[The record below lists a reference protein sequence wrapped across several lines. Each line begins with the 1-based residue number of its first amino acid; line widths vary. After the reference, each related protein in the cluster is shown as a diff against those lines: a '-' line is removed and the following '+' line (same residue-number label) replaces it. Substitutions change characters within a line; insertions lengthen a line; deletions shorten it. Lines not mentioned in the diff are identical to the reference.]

1 MSMTRE
7 MAAAVKERGSAT
19 MGDLIEQFPR
29 YSHDQIKYA
38 LKNAKRAGLLC
49 VLSRQPHQ
57 GRTPGYAVWGIP
69 GAALPDK
76 PARLIRR
83 PYEVIAVPSVFDL
96 AGGGMRFS
104 VPAGR
109 QMEPLGGWAE

>member
-1 MSMTRE
+1 MSRTHE
-7 MAAAVKERGSAT
+7 MAAAVRARGSAT
-19 MGDLIEQFPR
+19 MGDLIESFPR
-29 YSHDQIKYA
+29 YSPEQIKDA
-38 LKNAKRAGLLC
+38 LKNAKRRGLLC

-69 GAALPDK
+69 GAKPPAK

-83 PYEVIAVPSVFDL
+83 PYEVVAVPSVFDL